1 MTTCSTAAAALAFI
15 DAHGIVLVSAGGPVP
30 RMTDAI
36 AGEPVKGSWWGHP
49 AGKLIF
55 SIMEVVSASDQVLV
69 CRLIDGKLTLVHR
82 RLWPMLASVA
92 DRIAPERIARVRQE
106 HSASGRHVNSA
117 LPFPQWAPPEVLAQ
131 SAGVD
136 QALALATFGAWL
148 AR

>member
-92 DRIAPERIARVRQE
+92 DRIARVRQE

-131 SAGVD
+131 AAGVD